1 MCNIS
6 YGFSLGDIHKESPKK
21 LTFISGVGDQKSRK
35 LVIASIHDLEQSHL
49 SEIFPKIF
57 LGRLLAIKE

>member
-1 MCNIS
+1 MCNIIHIS
-6 YGFSLGDIHKESPKK
+6 HGFSLGDIHKERPKK
-21 LTFISGVGDQKSRK
+21 STFISGVGD
-35 LVIASIHDLEQSHL
+35 LVIAFLCIHDLEQSHL